1 VGYVCL
7 ALISL
12 ASFFSQVQMA
22 QAQPAGRL
30 AQQARQ
36 AERNRQYTR
45 AYLLY
50 AQAAAANP
58 ADPKLWVHAQTLRRL
73 AMEESKWAPPG
84 SDLVEDLELEDTIG
98 ADELAEATR
107 PQPPAELRGPPG
119 PHSFDLTGDSR
130 ELWEKIASALKLD
143 VVFDGDYQPL
153 PRMRFRIQDAGFGEA
168 LYALSTATSS
178 FPIAI
183 SDRVALIARDT
194 PQKRQELEPHM
205 TVTLPLPNPVTVQEA
220 QELARAIQQAFEL
233 QRFGVDNVR
242 RLILVRDRISK
253 VKPAIELLKQL
264 LHHRAEVMLEIEL
277 LEYTETASTSYG
289 SSLPTRSPLIWL
301 SSLWNNKPDLTGVG
315 ALLGFGSG
323 STFFGLG
330 LGGAEIFASF
340 SNIQARNLLK
350 AEVRSLDGQAATF
363 HLGDRY
369 PVLSSGYFGS
379 VPGGQDVFTPPP
391 TFNFEDLG
399 FVLKAT
405 PRLHGD
411 EELTL
416 EIEAE
421 FKVLTG
427 EALNGIPVIANRK
440 FVTRPR
446 LRFGEWAVIAGLFR
460 GTEAKTLTGLV
471 GLAQLPVLRHALSQ
485 NTRDRDRGELILLI
499 KPLLLSE
506 PPGPADSY
514 AIWIGSEGRPR
525 AGF

>member
-1 VGYVCL
+1 MGYVCL
-7 ALISL
+7 ALILL
-12 ASFFSQVQMA
+12 APLFVQG
-22 QAQPAGRL
+22 QTAQPQSAGRL
-30 AQQARQ
+30 ARQARQ
-36 AERNRQYTR
+36 AERNKQYTQ

-58 ADPKLWVHAQTLRRL
+58 ADPRLWVHAQTLRRL

-84 SDLVEDLELEDTIG
+84 SDPLEDLETEDTIG
-98 ADELAEATR
+98 AEELAEAAR
-107 PQPPAELRGPPG
+107 PQPPAELRGAPG

-153 PRMRFRIQDAGFGEA
+153 PRMRFRIQDADFGEV
-168 LYALSTATSS
+168 LYALTSATSS

-183 SDRVALIARDT
+183 SDRLALIARDT
-194 PQKRQELEPHM
+194 PQKRQEMEPHM

-220 QELARAIQQAFEL
+220 QELARAVQQAFEL

-301 SSLWNNKPDLTGVG
+301 SSLWNSKPDLTGAG

-323 STFFGLG
+323 ATFFGLG
-330 LGGAEIFASF
+330 LGSAELFASF
-340 SNIQARNLLK
+340 SNVQARNLMK
-350 AEVRSLDGQAATF
+350 AEVRSRDGQAATF

-369 PVLSSGYFGS
+369 PILTAGYFGS
-379 VPGGQDVFTPPP
+379 VPDGSDVFTPPP

-405 PRLHGD
+405 PRVHGED
-411 EELTL
+411 ELTL

-427 EALNGIPVIANRK
+427 EASNGIPVIANRR

-446 LRFGEWAVIAGLFR
+446 LRFGEWAVMAGLFR
-460 GTEAKTLTGLV
+460 GTEAKTLTGLA
-471 GLAQLPVLRHALSQ
+471 GLAQLPVLGHVLGQ
-485 NTRDRDRGELILLI
+485 NTRDSDRGELILLI
-499 KPLLLSE
+499 KPRLLSA
-506 PPGPADSY
+506 PPGPSDSY

-525 AGF
+525 SGF